1 MSISSFVGIQPSR
14 KTCVVTQIFKKIFS
28 QRPSLTCV
36 LHNEWKFKWL
46 LGWSTRSHAVA
57 IFLKFYHDFHC
68 FESRLAIAFISTW
81 NLNKLPYILRRQLV
95 YLNIYLIQCVL
106 EILRI
111 TQPHI

>member
-1 MSISSFVGIQPSR
+1 MSAPLLVSIQAERPAWLH
-14 KTCVVTQIFKKIFS
+14 KFLNFFS
-28 QRPSLTCV
+28 LRRSLTCV

-46 LGWSTRSHAVA
+46 LGWSRRSHAVA

>member
-14 KTCVVTQIFKKIFS
+14 KTCVVTQIFKKKFS

-57 IFLKFYHDFHC
+57 IFLKFYHDFHS
-68 FESRLAIAFISTW
+68 FESRLAISFH
-81 NLNKLPYILRRQLV
+81 LNMEFKQTPIHTSETV
-95 YLNIYLIQCVL
+95 YLNIYLIRCVL